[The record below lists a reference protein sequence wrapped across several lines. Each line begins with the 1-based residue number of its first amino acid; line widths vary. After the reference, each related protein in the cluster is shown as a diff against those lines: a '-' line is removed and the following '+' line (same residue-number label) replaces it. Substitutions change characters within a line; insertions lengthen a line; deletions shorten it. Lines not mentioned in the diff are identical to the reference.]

1 MPLPPPPKPAPWSSL
16 SEEGSGSA
24 RVEGAADAAAGTVL
38 APDGPLDEAVE
49 DATGAG
55 LAADAT
61 ADDAVEDAAV
71 AVPEADGEGGPF
83 DPILIKTTIS
93 KPQVFVHYTKSA
105 AGSTATAL
113 NVVRQLRAAGFMV
126 EGRAVAI
133 PIPRDS
139 VRYFFDGDRDEA
151 EAVSA
156 RLQDQV
162 TGGAMPIVDFTSY
175 QPKPRQGHLEVWL
188 GG

>member
-16 SEEGSGSA
+16 SEEGSGSEG
-24 RVEGAADAAAGTVL
+24 VEGAADAAAGAVL
-38 APDGPLDEAVE
+38 APDGPVDEGVE
-49 DATGAG
+49 DATGAA

-71 AVPEADGEGGPF
+71 AVPEADGAGGPF
-83 DPILIKTTIS
+83 EPILTTIS
-93 KPQVFVHYTKSA
+93 RPQVSVHYTESA

-139 VRYFFDGDRDEA
+139 VRYFFVGDRDEA

-162 TGGAMPIVDFTSY
+162 TGGAVPIVDFTSY